1 MQKYAVNKFKDY
13 LAVEQIYI
21 KEMNITSLIQR
32 SERNSKTTSKL
43 NLVYKG
49 D

>member
-21 KEMNITSLIQR
+21 KEININSWIQR
-32 SERNSKTTSKL
+32 SERNSKITSKL
-43 NLVYKG
+43 NLFYEG